1 VQNDHN
7 LTRADQTVPNDDPL
21 TRYGPPLVGVI
32 LAVVLSILVAAMV
45 AGQLEGAYEKRA
57 LVYAGFVLW
66 VLLGAAVVFI
76 LAHRGEAGRLSIA
89 RVLLWAASIWLW
101 PVFVL
106 LRRRRSNGG

>member
-1 VQNDHN
+1 VQNEHN

-45 AGQLEGAYEKRA
+45 AGQLEGAYERRA

>member
-1 VQNDHN
+1 
-7 LTRADQTVPNDDPL
+7 VPNDDPL

-45 AGQLEGAYEKRA
+45 AGQLEGAYERRA

>member
-1 VQNDHN
+1 MQNDHN

-45 AGQLEGAYEKRA
+45 AGQLEGAYERRA